1 MREEILR
8 RFERFRRRHLWVR
21 GWDLFLQAAF
31 VMTVTVAAMLLVD
44 RLAFELKV
52 AAPHL
57 SRPGMVVATMAGA
70 VLLAALTAAATLLL
84 RPTPPVEIAWRL
96 DRATGGEER
105 FLSALELAVAGS
117 QVAFSGALWRD
128 AARVADSAVPSR
140 VVPHERVGYRWGILL
155 SLAAAAALLAAP
167 PRIYAPP
174 AADFDAS
181 TLRGPAPLE
190 VGFADASVG
199 AIDRFDWDF
208 GDGHKGHGERAAH
221 VYEKPG
227 RYEARLRL
235 EGPGGRSEKA
245 VTVEVLSPDRVAAD
259 FEAAPLKGR
268 APLEVRFRNL
278 SRNAKRHAW
287 DFGDEVTSADEA
299 PAHTYAKPGLYT
311 VRLRAAN
318 DLGEDERVREKF
330 VKVAHEDEPLADF
343 RALPR
348 EGPAPLAVEFED
360 LSTGAIA
367 EWHWDF
373 GDIFSGEKRTSR
385 DRNPSHL
392 FRVPGHYTVRL
403 RVVGPHGEDLEE
415 KARHIHVTDDEGGGR
430 GGGGSGSAGMVP
442 GAGAKGKGAGNRAS
456 GGAGKEEGRRSG
468 VKSDRPDITA
478 VPEGVTPHQPGG
490 ALVEKDK
497 KFLKRSGGG
506 GEAQE
511 VPYPD
516 AFREYE
522 RVAEDSIS
530 RERIPPALRDTVRRY
545 FESLRPR

>member
-1 MREEILR
+1 VREEILR

-70 VLLAALTAAATLLL
+70 LVLAALTAGATLLL

-117 QVAFSGALWRD
+117 QATFSGALWRD
-128 AARVADSAVPSR
+128 AARVADTAAPAR

-167 PRIYAPP
+167 PRVYAAP

-190 VGFADASVG
+190 VEFADASVG
-199 AIDRFDWDF
+199 AIDRFEWDF
-208 GDGHKGHGERAAH
+208 GDGQKGHGERAAH

-245 VTVEVLSPDRVAAD
+245 VTIEVLPPDRASAD
-259 FEAAPLKGR
+259 FEAEPVKGR

-287 DFGDEVTSADEA
+287 DFGDGVSSADEA
-299 PAHTYAKPGLYT
+299 PAHTYGKPGLYT
-311 VRLRAAN
+311 VRLRASN
-318 DLGEDERVREKF
+318 DLGSDERVREKL

-360 LSTGAIA
+360 LSTGAVA

-373 GDIFSGEKRTSR
+373 GDLFAGEKRTAR
-385 DRNPSHL
+385 DRNPAHV
-392 FRVPGHYTVRL
+392 FRVPGRYTVRL

-415 KARHIHVTDDEGGGR
+415 KARYIHVTDDEGGGR
-430 GGGGSGSAGMVP
+430 GGGGSGSAGKAP
-442 GAGAKGKGAGNRAS
+442 GAGAKGKGAGNRS
-456 GGAGKEEGRRSG
+456 SSGAGAQDG
-468 VKSDRPDITA
+468 VRAGPRADRPEITT

-490 ALVEKDK
+490 ELVEKDK
-497 KFLKRSGGG
+497 RFLKRTGGG

-511 VPYPD
+511 VPYTD

-530 RERIPPALRDTVRRY
+530 RERIPPAVRDTVRRY
-545 FESLRPR
+545 FESLRPK